1 MRRRINSFQAMRKIK
16 MKALSTRKVK
26 TNVHKQN

>member
-1 MRRRINSFQAMRKIK
+1 MRRRINSFQAMRKSR

-26 TNVHKQN
+26 TNVHK

>member
-1 MRRRINSFQAMRKIK
+1 MRRRINSFHAMRKNK

-26 TNVHKQN
+26 TNVH